1 MFSMQELQRRT
12 ERFLD
17 EKAGEMT
24 AFSDFLGHHPELP
37 AEEFES
43 SRRFVEVLREN
54 GFEVEFPF
62 LGIETAFMAK
72 KRRGEGGV
80 VALLAE
86 YDALPEIGHAC
97 GHSLHGTLSLYA
109 GLALGQAVEE
119 TGGEAWVVGTPA
131 EEADGAKSPMADA
144 GVFDGVDLAMMVHAS
159 GGTTWTDYRSLA
171 LHGYDI
177 TFRGKTA
184 HAAAAP
190 WDGRNALNGAKL
202 FLVAM
207 DMLRQQARPETRMYG
222 IITNGGSAVNVI
234 PDRAAC
240 RVEVRAP
247 EKSGL
252 DELMAQV
259 FDCARG
265 AAIATGTSV
274 EWEKY
279 LQSFD
284 DMRPNPA
291 AEALVKEMLEAQ
303 GFPCSPGPGAMGS
316 TDVGNVSYRCPAIQ
330 PMMAI
335 TERPLALHTR
345 EFAEA
350 TFTPEAHDA
359 LLRGAKALAATG
371 LRVLSDPALRER
383 IRADFLIRDRH

>member
-1 MFSMQELQRRT
+1 MLSIQELQGHM

-17 EKAGEMT
+17 ERAGEMG
-24 AFSDFLGHHPELP
+24 AFSDFLGRHPELP
-37 AEEFES
+37 AKEYES
-43 SRRFVEVLREN
+43 SRLFVETLRKE

-72 KRRGEGGV
+72 KRRGKGGI
-80 VALLAE
+80 VAFLAE

-109 GLALGQAVEE
+109 GLALGRIVEE
-119 TGGEAWVVGTPA
+119 TGGEVWVVGTPA
-131 EEADGAKSPMADA
+131 EEEDGAKSPMADA
-144 GVFDGVDLAMMVHAS
+144 GVFDGVDLAMMFHAS
-159 GGTTWTDYRSLA
+159 GGCSWTDYRSLA
-171 LHGYDI
+171 LHGYDF
-177 TFRGKTA
+177 TFRGRTA

-190 WDGRNALNGAKL
+190 WDGRNALNGLKL
-202 FLVAM
+202 FMVAM
-207 DMLRQQARPETRMYG
+207 DMLRQHARPETRMNG
-222 IITNGGSAVNVI
+222 VITNGGSAVNVI
-234 PDRAAC
+234 PDHAVC

-247 EKSGL
+247 EKAGL
-252 DELMAQV
+252 DELMEQV

-265 AAIATGTSV
+265 AALATGTSV
-274 EWEKY
+274 EWARF

-291 AEALVKEMLEAQ
+291 AEGLAREMLEAH
-303 GFPCSPGPGAMGS
+303 GFPCVAGPGASGS

-335 TERPLALHTR
+335 TEKPLVLHTKA
-345 EFAEA
+345 FAEV

-371 LRVLSDPALRER
+371 LHVLADPAVRER
-383 IRADFLIRDRH
+383 IHADFAKSAPR